1 MPISH
6 ERYARQWA
14 SLLDAATPAV
24 RAAVHAVAQAHAQ
37 DLARRFYEDMSQEE
51 GAVLFLANAPL
62 RQRLVQSL
70 QRWVHGVFDGSSAQL
85 EHKVAQQMHV
95 GEVHARID
103 VPVHLV
109 LQGARGLKLHLHQLL
124 PQPDGAAQHAAVL
137 VDLCMEIMSQ
147 AYARSMERTART
159 KDAYRLHAITHN
171 LGTERE
177 RQRAALL
184 EWENQLLCELAMERS
199 STQLPRMAVS
209 DFGLWFHHKGE
220 FVFRGAQETRR
231 IESAMKAVDEAW
243 LPALEALQPGAPRLQ
258 QLRQLRDEVRRINY
272 HLAALFEQHQELD
285 AGRDVLT
292 RLLNR
297 KFLPVVLGKE
307 MGHAQQHSESF
318 AVLVVDVDHFK
329 QINDQHGHD
338 GGDRVLQQVADVLQS
353 ACRGGDYVFRM
364 GGEEFLLLLVDVAQA
379 QAVALAERL
388 RQRMQHEPMRLPQ
401 ERSSIQVTVSIG
413 VALYDGHPDYQRM
426 LQRADAALYQAKEQ
440 GRNRVELA

>member
-1 MPISH
+1 M
-6 ERYARQWA
+6 AR
-14 SLLDAATPAV
+14 
-24 RAAVHAVAQAHAQ
+24 H
-37 DLARRFYEDMSQEE
+37 FYEDMAQEE
-51 GAVLFLANAPL
+51 GAALFLSNAPL

-70 QRWVHGVFDGSSAQL
+70 QQWVLSVFDGSSAQL
-85 EHKVAQQMHV
+85 EHKIAQQMHV

-109 LQGARGLKLHLHQLL
+109 LQGARGLKAHLHQLL
-124 PQPDGAAQHAAVL
+124 PQPEGAAQHAAEL
-137 VDLCMEIMSQ
+137 VDLCVEIMCQ

-184 EWENQLLCELAMERS
+184 EWENQLLCELAMERT

-231 IESAMKAVDEAW
+231 IESAMKEVDDCW
-243 LPALEALQPGAPRLQ
+243 LPALEALQPGMPRLQ

-353 ACRGGDYVFRM
+353 ACRGGDYVFRL
-364 GGEEFLLLLVDVAQA
+364 GGEEFLLLLVDVDQA

-388 RQRMQHEPMRLPQ
+388 RQRMQNESMRLPQ
-401 ERSSIQVTVSIG
+401 ECVLRLTVSIG

-426 LQRADAALYQAKEQ
+426 LQRADTALYQAKEL
-440 GRNRVELA
+440 GRNRVALA

>member
-1 MPISH
+1 MPLPH
-6 ERYARQWA
+6 ARYAHQWA
-14 SLLDAATPAV
+14 GLLAAATPAV
-24 RAAVHAVAQAHAQ
+24 RAAVHAVAQEHAQ
-37 DLARRFYEDMSQEE
+37 GLARRFYEDMVQEE
-51 GAVLFLANAPL
+51 GAALFLSNAPL

-70 QRWVHGVFDGSSAQL
+70 QQWVLSVFDGSSAQL
-85 EHKVAQQMHV
+85 EQKIAQQMHV

-109 LQGARGLKLHLHQLL
+109 LQGARGLKAHWHQLL
-124 PQPDGAAQHAAVL
+124 PQPEGAAQHAAEL
-137 VDLCMEIMSQ
+137 VDLCVEIMCQ

-184 EWENQLLCELAMERS
+184 EWENQLLCELAMERT
-199 STQLPRMAVS
+199 STQLPRLAVS

-231 IESAMKAVDEAW
+231 IESAMKEVDDVW
-243 LPALEALQPGAPRLQ
+243 LPALEALQPGMPRLQ

-353 ACRGGDYVFRM
+353 ACRGGDYVFRL
-364 GGEEFLLLLVDVAQA
+364 GGEEFLLLLVDVGQA

-388 RQRMQHEPMRLPQ
+388 RQRMQSEPMRLPQ
-401 ERSSIQVTVSIG
+401 ERVIQLTVSVG

-426 LQRADAALYQAKEQ
+426 LQRADTALYQAKEQ
-440 GRNRVELA
+440 GRNRVALA

>member
-1 MPISH
+1 MPLPH
-6 ERYARQWA
+6 ARYVHQWA
-14 SLLDAATPAV
+14 GLLAAVTPAV
-24 RAAVHAVAQAHAQ
+24 RAAVHAVAQEHAPGM
-37 DLARRFYEDMSQEE
+37 ARHFYEDMAQEE
-51 GAVLFLANAPL
+51 GAALFLSNAPL

-70 QRWVHGVFDGSSAQL
+70 QQWVLSVFDGSSAQL
-85 EHKVAQQMHV
+85 EHKIAQQMHV

-109 LQGARGLKLHLHQLL
+109 LQGARGLKAHLHQLL
-124 PQPDGAAQHAAVL
+124 PQPEGAAQHAAEL
-137 VDLCMEIMSQ
+137 VDLCVEIMCQ

-184 EWENQLLCELAMERS
+184 EWENQLLCELAMERT

-231 IESAMKAVDEAW
+231 IESAMKEVDDCW
-243 LPALEALQPGAPRLQ
+243 LPALEALQPGMPRLQ

-353 ACRGGDYVFRM
+353 ACRGGDYVFRL
-364 GGEEFLLLLVDVAQA
+364 GGEEFLLLLVDVDQA

-388 RQRMQHEPMRLPQ
+388 RQRMQNESMRLPQ
-401 ERSSIQVTVSIG
+401 ECVLRLTVSIG

-426 LQRADAALYQAKEQ
+426 LQRADTALYQAKEL
-440 GRNRVELA
+440 GRNRVALA

>member
-1 MPISH
+1 MPIPH
-6 ERYARQWA
+6 ARYTRQWA
-14 SLLDAATPAV
+14 GLLDAVTPAV
-24 RAAVHAVAQAHAQ
+24 REAVRSVAQGHAEE
-37 DLARRFYEDMSQEE
+37 LARRFYQDMSQEE
-51 GAVLFLANAPL
+51 GAVLFLSNIPL
-62 RQRLVQSL
+62 RQRLEQSL
-70 QRWVHGVFDGSSAQL
+70 QRWMRSVFDGSSLQL
-85 EHKVAQQMHV
+85 EQKVAQQVHV

-109 LQGARGLKLHLHQLL
+109 LQGARGLKVHLHQLL
-124 PQPDGAAQHAAVL
+124 LQADGAAQHAAVL

-199 STQLPRMAVS
+199 GAQLPRMAVS

-231 IESAMKAVDEAW
+231 IESAMQDVDAVW
-243 LPALEALQPGAPRLQ
+243 LPALEALEPGAPRMQ

-297 KFLPVVLGKE
+297 KFLPVVRGKE

-353 ACRGGDYVFRM
+353 ACRGGDYVFRL
-364 GGEEFLLLLVDVAQA
+364 GGEEFLLLLVDVGQA

-401 ERSSIQVTVSIG
+401 DRSTQVTVSIG

-426 LQRADAALYQAKEQ
+426 LQRADAALYQAKEK